1 MEIEDYRNRIDDI
14 DKNIGALLNER
25 LNACME
31 IGKLKKQK
39 KLEVTD
45 PSREEQIL
53 QNVSGSGDGKEM
65 QQAIR
70 EIYKKIFEE
79 SKKLQK

>member
-14 DKNIGALLNER
+14 DKTIGALLNER

-39 KLEVTD
+39 KQDVTD
-45 PSREEQIL
+45 PSRDEQVL
-53 QNVSGSGDGKEM
+53 QNVSGSGDCKET

-70 EIYKKIFEE
+70 EVYKKIFEE

>member
-14 DKNIGALLNER
+14 DKTIGALLNER

-31 IGKLKKQK
+31 IGKIKKQK

-45 PSREEQIL
+45 SSREEQIL
-53 QNVSGSGDGKEM
+53 QNVSGSGDCKET

-79 SKKLQK
+79 SRKLQK

>member
-31 IGKLKKQK
+31 IGKIKKQK
-39 KLEVTD
+39 NLEVTD
-45 PSREEQIL
+45 SSREEQIL
-53 QNVSGSGDGKEM
+53 QNVSGSGDCKET

-79 SKKLQK
+79 SKTLQK

>member
-14 DKNIGALLNER
+14 DKTIGALLNER

-31 IGKLKKQK
+31 IGKIKKQK
-39 KLEVTD
+39 KLEMTD
-45 PSREEQIL
+45 SSREEQIL
-53 QNVSGSGDGKEM
+53 QNVSGSGDCKET
-65 QQAIR
+65 QQAIC

-79 SKKLQK
+79 SRKLQK

>member
-31 IGKLKKQK
+31 IGKIKKQK
-39 KLEVTD
+39 KLDVTD

-53 QNVSGSGDGKEM
+53 QNVSGSGDCKET
-65 QQAIR
+65 QQAIC
-70 EIYKKIFEE
+70 EVYKKIFEE

>member
-14 DKNIGALLNER
+14 DKTIGALLNER

-31 IGKLKKQK
+31 IGKIKKQE
-39 KLEVTD
+39 KLDVTD
-45 PSREEQIL
+45 SSREEQIL
-53 QNVSGSGDGKEM
+53 QNVSEFGDCKET
-65 QQAIR
+65 QHAIR

>member
-14 DKNIGALLNER
+14 DKTIGALLNER

-31 IGKLKKQK
+31 IGKIKKQK

-45 PSREEQIL
+45 SSREEQIL
-53 QNVSGSGDGKEM
+53 QNVFESGDCKET

-79 SKKLQK
+79 SRKLQK